1 MFLAY
6 GFMKIKLNVFAIVL
20 CLFSRYLFASDGY
33 TLEALLALLA
43 LLRNSEFTTNRSQNS
58 EQNSSVIPAI
68 DQAIRH

>member
-1 MFLAY
+1 MV
-6 GFMKIKLNVFAIVL
+6 FMKIKLNVFAIVL

-33 TLEALLALLA
+33 TLEALL
-43 LLRNSEFTTNRSQNS
+43 RNSEFTTNRSQNS

>member
-1 MFLAY
+1 FLAY

-33 TLEALLALLA
+33 TLEALLALL
-43 LLRNSEFTTNRSQNS
+43 RNSEFTTNRSQNS